1 LQIYGDP
8 EAADVVFTSGADV
21 VVVGI
26 NITTQVQLTGGIVIR
41 IGNDFSVTI
50 SYLFL
55 FLVRH

>member
-8 EAADVVFTSGADV
+8 EAADVVFTCGADV

-26 NITTQVQLTGGIVIR
+26 NITTQVQLTGGIVIP
-41 IGNDFSVTI
+41 IGNDFSATI